1 MSFNEILS
9 VSGGVLVSLGGGAA
23 IVIACSSWLGK
34 VWANRIFESEKAQL
48 QKEIEFYKKDLQ
60 KEIETEKFKLQ
71 QEVEKAKAQY
81 QLETEKNKAKFLR
94 YSETQ
99 FKLYSDLWSAL
110 CELETTAEALWESA
124 EVEVVLQLR
133 VKLVEA
139 KKALRK
145 GCLLIED
152 CDYRQLIAVLEQ
164 FEQFQF
170 GKSKLVKLKTR
181 AQLTE
186 AYVDEAE
193 VKNVI
198 NANGSARADYSN
210 LLESIRRSLKQQISA

>member
-1 MSFNEILS
+1 MEM
-9 VSGGVLVSLGGGAA
+9 
-23 IVIACSSWLGK
+23 
-34 VWANRIFESEKAQL
+34 
-48 QKEIEFYKKDLQ
+48 EFYKKDLQ

-99 FKLYSDLWSAL
+99 FKLYNDLWSAL
-110 CELETTAEALWESA
+110 CELEMTAEALWESA
-124 EVEVVLQLR
+124 EVEVILQLR
-133 VKLVEA
+133 TKLVEA

-145 GCLLIED
+145 GYLLVED
-152 CDYRQLIAVLEQ
+152 GDYSQLIAVLER

-170 GKSKLVKLKTR
+170 GKSKLIKLRTR
-181 AQLTE
+181 TQLTE

-193 VKNVI
+193 VRNVI
-198 NANGSARADYSN
+198 NSNGSVRTDYSN
-210 LLESIRRSLKQQISA
+210 LLEAIRRSLKQQISA

>member
-1 MSFNEILS
+1 MSLNEILGI
-9 VSGGVLVSLGGGAA
+9 SGAFLGSLGGGSA

-34 VWANRIFESEKAQL
+34 VWATRILEAEKTQL

-60 KEIETEKFKLQ
+60 KEIEADKYRLQ
-71 QEVEKAKAQY
+71 QEIEKAKAQY

-99 FKLYSDLWSAL
+99 FKLYNDLWLAL

-124 EVEVVLQLR
+124 EVDMVLQLR
-133 VKLVEA
+133 SKLADA

-145 GCLLIED
+145 GYLLVED
-152 CDYRQLIAVLEQ
+152 GDYRQLLDVLQQ

-170 GKSKLVKLKTR
+170 GKSRLVQLRSR
-181 AQLTE
+181 AQLAE

-193 VKNVI
+193 VRNVI
-198 NANGSARADYSN
+198 NANSGIRIQYSD
-210 LLESIRRSLKQQISA
+210 LLEVIRRSLKKQISA